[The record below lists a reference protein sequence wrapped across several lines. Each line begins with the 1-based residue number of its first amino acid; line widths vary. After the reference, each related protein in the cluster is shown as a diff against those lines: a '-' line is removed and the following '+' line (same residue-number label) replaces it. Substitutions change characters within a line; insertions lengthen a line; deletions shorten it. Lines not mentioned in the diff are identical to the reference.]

1 MYYLRTLAALLTT
14 AILFTACTKETTVQR
29 SYANTGAEDEV
40 GKAVFA
46 RVFISLDSIARENEG
61 KAMKMTDQQLAA
73 AKMESE
79 RTRRF
84 IADKKA
90 EIEHDLQRK

>member
-14 AILFTACTKETTVQR
+14 AILFMACTKETTVKR
-29 SYANTGAEDEV
+29 SYTGTDAKDEV
-40 GKAVFA
+40 GRAVFA
-46 RVFISLDSIARENEG
+46 RIFISLDSIARGNEG
-61 KAMKMTDQQLAA
+61 KAIKMTDQQLAA
-73 AKMESE
+73 AKLESE

-90 EIEHDLQRK
+90 EIGK

>member
-1 MYYLRTLAALLTT
+1 MYYFRILAALLTT
-14 AILFTACTKETTVQR
+14 AMLLTACTKETTVQR
-29 SYANTGAEDEV
+29 SYINTGAEDEV

-46 RVFISLDSIARENEG
+46 RIFISLDSIARENEG

-73 AKMESE
+73 AKLESE

-84 IADKKA
+84 IAEKKT
-90 EIEHDLQRK
+90 EIERDLQRK

>member
-1 MYYLRTLAALLTT
+1 MYHLRTLATIFTTTMLL
-14 AILFTACTKETTVQR
+14 AACAKETNIKR
-29 SYANTGAEDEV
+29 SYTGTGAEDDV

-46 RVFISLDSIARENEG
+46 RIFISLDSIARENEG
-61 KAMKMTDQQLAA
+61 KAMKMTDEQIAA
-73 AKMESE
+73 AQQESE

-90 EIEHDLQRK
+90 EIEQDLQRK